1 MNESIAKIHAIIVD
15 RWCGYVLCRAEQ
27 MAERKR
33 KNESDTASK
42 LERTNGKIL
51 RNSERDKVMERIAMK
66 V

>member
-1 MNESIAKIHAIIVD
+1 
-15 RWCGYVLCRAEQ
+15 